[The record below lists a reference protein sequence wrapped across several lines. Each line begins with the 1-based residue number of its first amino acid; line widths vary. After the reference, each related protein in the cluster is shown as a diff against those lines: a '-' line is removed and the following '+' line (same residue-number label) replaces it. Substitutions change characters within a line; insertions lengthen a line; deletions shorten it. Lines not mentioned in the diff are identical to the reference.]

1 MRRQTFIAESRQCH
15 VWRLVVFGVLDS
27 MAVLL
32 PRVVGHELGPGGRP
46 DVEPV
51 DLVVLE
57 V

>member
-1 MRRQTFIAESRQCH
+1 
-15 VWRLVVFGVLDS
+15 VVFGVLDS